1 MGGLIF
7 RQKPFLPFPN
17 LFSNTVKSW
26 VFFII
31 IIFCHCFFS
40 CTFYHQSNI
49 YIFACEIQISLI
61 YSNKFWTDH
70 PENSSIKKI
79 KTSKAS
85 PLRFNCHLEPVTLTI
100 LSSSWHL
107 STLFLAF
114 VHCNPVSVTYDK
126 HHKII
131 NLFLLPA
138 ASLDSWFSYSYCDIK
153 ENTFSFLH
161 I

>member
-7 RQKPFLPFPN
+7 RQKLLLPFPD
-17 LFSNTVKSW
+17 LFSNTVERVGFLSLLFF
-26 VFFII
+26 VIVSSAAFFII
-31 IIFCHCFFS
+31 
-40 CTFYHQSNI
+40 NLI
-49 YIFACEIQISLI
+49 YIFVCEIQISLI
-61 YSNKFWTDH
+61 YSNKFWSDQ

-79 KTSKAS
+79 KTSKLS
-85 PLRFNCHLEPVTLTI
+85 PLRFNYHLEAVTLTI

-107 STLFLAF
+107 SMLFLAF
-114 VHCNPVSVTYDK
+114 LHCNPVSVSYDK

-131 NLFLLPA
+131 NLFLLAA